1 MGAIE
6 EFNSAESGA
15 EEAALRISARWAV
28 DELGFP
34 WSSKAGQGRLHSQGD
49 LGP

>member
-1 MGAIE
+1 LSAISKGCVERRILVMGAIE

-34 WSSKAGQGRLHSQGD
+34 
-49 LGP
+49 